1 MPQWLRN
8 LLIQFGIIKP
18 KADVKGAKMAFTLDG
33 LKDAAIK
40 AFETDG
46 KDLFDKI
53 VGHYKDVGE
62 DKVALGKKFTGLLL
76 DNGKDL
82 IRGDITQEQHDENIK
97 DLWDAQKSDA
107 FSTAYEEKVTIIGAL
122 LDGVKI
128 LAKMGTS
135 ILGMFTS

>member
-1 MPQWLRN
+1 
-8 LLIQFGIIKP
+8 
-18 KADVKGAKMAFTLDG
+18 MAFTLEK
-33 LKDAAIK
+33 LKDAAVN

-53 VGHYKDVGE
+53 VSHYKDVGE

-76 DNGKDL
+76 NNGKDL
-82 IRGDITQEQHDENIK
+82 IRGDITREQHDQNVE
-97 DLWDAQKSDA
+97 DLWNAQKSDA
-107 FSTAYEEKVTIIGAL
+107 LSTAYEEKVTIIGAL

-135 ILGMFTS
+135 ILGMFSS